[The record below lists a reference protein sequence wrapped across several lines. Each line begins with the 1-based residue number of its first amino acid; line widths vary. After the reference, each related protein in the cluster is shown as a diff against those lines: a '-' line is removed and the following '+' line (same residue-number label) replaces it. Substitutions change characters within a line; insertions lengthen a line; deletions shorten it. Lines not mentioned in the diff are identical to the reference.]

1 MGAGWVVVCDLIS
14 KVVIK
19 LVGTFCVDEDSSR
32 NVGEEE
38 EHYDGDGDQH
48 LHPFISVLQHGQHPP
63 PRPDLRVF

>member
-1 MGAGWVVVCDLIS
+1 MGAGCVVVCDLIS

-19 LVGTFCVDEDSSR
+19 LVGTFRVDEDSSR

-48 LHPFISVLQHGQHPP
+48 QSPLFPVLQQGPKPP
-63 PRPDLRVF
+63 LFWDR